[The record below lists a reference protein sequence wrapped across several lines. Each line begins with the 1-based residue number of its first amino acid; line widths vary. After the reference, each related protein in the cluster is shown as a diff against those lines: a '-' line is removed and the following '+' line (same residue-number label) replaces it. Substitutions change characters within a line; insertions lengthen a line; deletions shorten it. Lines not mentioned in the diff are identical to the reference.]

1 MVKSLLPPLNE
12 DHAVAIPSTHGK
24 WTVDENSILGRIA
37 NGLKDI
43 TIEQKVEELKEK
55 HPSIGDF
62 RNTGLLGCIELVKNR
77 KTKEP
82 ITPWNAS
89 PELMEP
95 TNRMAAK
102 VREVSP
108 NCTIL
113 VSKSDL
119 IVVQRSMVEEIEVK
133 GEIFYTILENH
144 VFGVLEGK

>member
-1 MVKSLLPPLNE
+1 MKLSPRNRYLLIEPIEEESGKQEEDASHSGVLLP
-12 DHAVAIPSTHGK
+12 
-24 WTVDENSILGRIA
+24 
-37 NGLKDI
+37 
-43 TIEQKVEELKEK
+43 EEYKPK
-55 HPSIGDF
+55 KP
-62 RNTGLLGCIELVKNR
+62 
-77 KTKEP
+77 P
-82 ITPWNAS
+82 Y
-89 PELMEP
+89 
-95 TNRMAAK
+95 MAAK